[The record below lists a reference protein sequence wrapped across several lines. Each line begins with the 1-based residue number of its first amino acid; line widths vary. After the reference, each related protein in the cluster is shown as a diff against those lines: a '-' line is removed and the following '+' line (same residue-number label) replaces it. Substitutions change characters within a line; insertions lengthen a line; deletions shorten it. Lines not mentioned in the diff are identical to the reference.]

1 MWAGLLMFITAQ
13 YTLNNLSTA
22 LIFSTLELMV
32 FLRLNISFFGIG
44 IGFLFETIV
53 IF

>member
-1 MWAGLLMFITAQ
+1 MFITAQ

-32 FLRLNISFFGIG
+32 FLKNNIFFFGIG
-44 IGFLFETIV
+44 VGFYFELNV